1 MVGRRLVLSLRSS
14 RVIGD
19 FGGYRRLFAYL
30 APFGREG
37 VGRQP
42 TVWRKGGLY
51 RPLKVSLDTVSCI
64 MLYPRALFI

>member
-1 MVGRRLVLSLRSS
+1 MWTHSFIGLRSS

-37 VGRQP
+37 VGRQCAA
-42 TVWRKGGLY
+42 KGVCIGL
-51 RPLKVSLDTVSCI
+51 
-64 MLYPRALFI
+64 

>member
-1 MVGRRLVLSLRSS
+1 MDYGGVLLYKVRSS

-37 VGRQP
+37 VGRQCAA
-42 TVWRKGGLY
+42 KGG
-51 RPLKVSLDTVSCI
+51 CI
-64 MLYPRALFI
+64 GL